1 MPMPNQPD
9 RTTGHHDC
17 GPRHLQVEKMAVRI
31 LVARQVV
38 NGGLQTVCALIAAMR
53 KEAQGQP
60 GYIVGETLDPLPQS
74 GEILVISTWRSI
86 EDWNRWF
93 DHPLRL
99 QLQKQM
105 DRYLIG
111 RTEYTIYRDL

>member
-1 MPMPNQPD
+1 
-9 RTTGHHDC
+9 
-17 GPRHLQVEKMAVRI
+17 MAVKI

-38 NGGLQTVCALIAAMR
+38 NGGLKAVCALIAAIR
-53 KEAQGQP
+53 REARGQP

-74 GEILVISTWRSI
+74 REILVISTWRSI

-93 DHPLRL
+93 DHPVRLR
-99 QLQKQM
+99 LQKQM
-105 DRYLIG
+105 NGFLIG